1 MVSQR
6 GQEEGGSK
14 TQGVASREA
23 REGVSREDHRRVGK
37 MDLQRGGRG
46 GDLGGSSTSPTR
58 SAPGAEPCRRGQSPA
73 ATAVGVERRG
83 TLGVTA
89 PTRRR
94 SLPQERIEKMGGL
107 KWPPRSLSQWKRGQT
122 LYS

>member
-1 MVSQR
+1 MVPKKVK
-6 GQEEGGSK
+6 EEGGSRI
-14 TQGVASREA
+14 QGVASKGA
-23 REGVSREDHRRVGK
+23 REGVSRDSKRAGR
-37 MDLQRGGRG
+37 MDLQQGGQGR
-46 GDLGGSSTSPTR
+46 DLGGSSTSLTR
-58 SAPGAEPCRRGQSPA
+58 SAPGAGSCRRGQSPA
-73 ATAVGVERRG
+73 DTAAGVERRG